1 MIEFHGPFFLPKIP
15 IFTDIFNITAKQKPS
30 QSHFCGG
37 FFAFVGLIRPKVIV
51 EIVGVIVEIMG
62 VIVEFMG

>member
-1 MIEFHGPFFLPKIP
+1 MIEFHGPFFLPKTP
-15 IFTDIFNITAKQKPS
+15 VFPAFFNIMTKQKPS

-37 FFAFVGLIRPKVIV
+37 FFAFSGSVQPGVIV

-62 VIVEFMG
+62 